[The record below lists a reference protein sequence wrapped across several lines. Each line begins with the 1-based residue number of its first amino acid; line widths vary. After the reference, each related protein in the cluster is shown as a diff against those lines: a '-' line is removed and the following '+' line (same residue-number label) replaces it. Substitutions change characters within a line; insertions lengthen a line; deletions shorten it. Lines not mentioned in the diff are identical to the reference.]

1 MLIRIFLLGIVLTT
15 LFSCGSKDDYQKI
28 TGTAQGTTY
37 AITFRGSAD
46 DFSKA
51 QADSLFNVIDKSM
64 SLWDSTSLLSRFNN
78 SPKTQAIDEHFY
90 NVLQKSFEIYD
101 LSEGAFDPTVGPLIK
116 AYGFIRKQNLAELSQ
131 ASIDSILPLIHLNK
145 VSFNEHQVEKDN
157 PKVQL
162 DFNAIAQ
169 GYTVDIIASFLEN
182 KGMEHY
188 LVEVGGEV
196 RARGVNK
203 ENVPWKVGIEQPNL
217 NESNETNPLQL
228 VVGLDNVSL
237 ATSGSYRNFIEV
249 NGKRIS
255 HILDPT
261 TGKPVTHNVVSVSVI
276 APTCTEADAWATAF
290 TVLGKEKSLKI
301 AKKLDFEAQITS
313 LSNGQLEVVQTEGFK
328 KLVQ

>member
-1 MLIRIFLLGIVLTT
+1 MLIRIFLLGIVLST
-15 LFSCGSKDDYQKI
+15 LFSCKSEDNYQKM

-37 AITFRGSAD
+37 AVTFRGSSD
-46 DFSKA
+46 DFTKT

-131 ASIDSILPLIHLNK
+131 ASIDSILPLIHLSK
-145 VSFNEHQVEKDN
+145 VSFNEQQVEKDN

-182 KGMEHY
+182 KGIEHY

-203 ENVPWKVGIEQPNL
+203 ENIPWKVGIEQPNL

-228 VVGLDNVSL
+228 VVGLENVSL
-237 ATSGSYRNFIEV
+237 ATSGNYRNFIEV

-255 HILDPT
+255 HIIDPT
-261 TGKPVTHNVVSVSVI
+261 TGKPVTHNVISVSVI